1 MTQKADHSVCV
12 DAWMLRAGV
21 SDLSSQ
27 QLVLALEEACGALWQ
42 RALVTLGE
50 VTMGALFERV
60 LSTAAE
66 QFPFLASLEVHADG
80 LRGDALRESARSLPQ
95 GPLLAA
101 IRFVLLEFLTVVGNL
116 TAEILSPALHA
127 ALSEVPADASQPLHD
142 ASASHPGHSASEGG
156 ES

>member
-1 MTQKADHSVCV
+1 MMQKADHIACV
-12 DAWMLRAGV
+12 DAWMLRVGV
-21 SDLSSQ
+21 VDLPALK
-27 QLVLALEEACGALWQ
+27 LVLAFEEACGALWQ

-66 QFPFLASLEVHADG
+66 QFPFLASVEVNADG
-80 LRGDALRESARSLPQ
+80 LGAEELREHAATLPRAQMVAAARFILVE
-95 GPLLAA
+95 
-101 IRFVLLEFLTVVGNL
+101 ILTVIGNL

-127 ALSEVPADASQPLHD
+127 ALAKVPARASRPLSGE
-142 ASASHPGHSASEGG
+142 ASSPTAPSARGGG